1 MIDIHTHILPGVDD
15 GAYTMEDSL
24 EMARMAV
31 RSGFHTLVATPHY
44 RYYGHDDRVQILES
58 FERLRDQLEYEQI
71 PLEVVLGTE
80 LWLSPDNCPQLT
92 EHMTYPGSPWF
103 LAEFSVDEDPVQMNG
118 LLQHYADRGFLP
130 VVAHAERYFALQ
142 HDPMIARDWVNKGW
156 AVQLNRDS
164 LLGRFGKGCYYCADY
179 LLTQGWANCIASDAH
194 WVNERNTDWCDAL
207 GQLEERYGYRVLEK
221 CLKHNPRK
229 ILQGQKLV

>member
-1 MIDIHTHILPGVDD
+1 MIDLHTHILPGVDD
-15 GAYTMEDSL
+15 GAYTMEESL

-31 RSGFHTLVATPHY
+31 RSGFHTLVATPHF
-44 RYYGHDDRVQILES
+44 RYYGHDNRLQILES
-58 FERLRDQLEYEQI
+58 FERFRDQLEYEQI
-71 PLEVVLGTE
+71 PLQVVLGSE
-80 LWLSPDNCPQLT
+80 LWLSREHCPSL
-92 EHMTYPGSPWF
+92 ENHMTYPNSPWF
-103 LAEFSVDEDPVQMNG
+103 LAEFSVDEEPQRMHR

-142 HDPMIARDWVNKGW
+142 NDPVIARDWVKKGW

-194 WVNERNTDWCDAL
+194 WVNDRNTDWSQAL
-207 GQLEERYGYRVLEK
+207 PDLEDHYGHRLLEK
-221 CLKHNPRK
+221 CLQRNPQK
-229 ILQGQKLV
+229 ILRGEALV